1 MSQIEA
7 RVGAAAPSAT
17 MVSSHRMLR
26 LRDWITGIGI
36 CALAIGLTAYQLGAR
51 PLWNDE
57 AWTAWIGLSVVDFHG
72 LLNQIQVRAFNM
84 SLYYAIIFAWVHFWG
99 AHGVLSTEWIV
110 RLPSLV
116 FAALSAVAVWL
127 IGRRFLGG
135 FAGAL
140 GAVLYVCNI
149 AQLDAAQQARSY
161 PLLLLLV
168 CLSWYA
174 LLVLVSSPSSH
185 LWWVV
190 YVVTNVLA
198 NYAHIL
204 NALDIMAQAAA
215 FGLFLSLDTVW
226 RARARALWKG
236 MLLSL
241 VVIGVLAI
249 PLLWLMVHQNN
260 QSDYLGSPHVSDLL
274 HLFVGYVAG
283 SSSVARAL
291 VVLCVLVGLVAVLSD
306 RFPQM
311 MPALGRWRN
320 PRGGQEAARAAPP
333 AAAPLAVALA
343 CWLLGSVFL
352 AFVIARSS
360 SAHLF
365 SARYEVFVVP
375 ALCLLVA
382 LGGVV
387 ASSALGARR
396 SYTRCA
402 GRRTRTTTAVLCAS
416 ATSRLA
422 YDHTLAHPELLLR
435 GWHGVPIQQ
444 PIPSMQGLH
453 LYVLSVLLSRRR
465 DRCRRDHGA
474 G

>member
-174 LLVLVSSPSSH
+174 LLVLVSSPSSQ

-226 RARARALWKG
+226 RARTRPMEGHAAQLSGHRCPGHTTPLADGASEQSERLPRIAACVRSSASVRRLCGRQQLGCAGLGRALRARRTGGSIVRSVPTDDASAWQVAEPAWRAGSRARGSARRGAAGGRAG
-236 MLLSL
+236 MLAPGFCLP
-241 VVIGVLAI
+241 GVC
-249 PLLWLMVHQNN
+249 
-260 QSDYLGSPHVSDLL
+260 D
-274 HLFVGYVAG
+274 
-283 SSSVARAL
+283 RA
-291 VVLCVLVGLVAVLSD
+291 
-306 RFPQM
+306 
-311 MPALGRWRN
+311 
-320 PRGGQEAARAAPP
+320 
-333 AAAPLAVALA
+333 
-343 CWLLGSVFL
+343 
-352 AFVIARSS
+352 
-360 SAHLF
+360 
-365 SARYEVFVVP
+365 
-375 ALCLLVA
+375 
-382 LGGVV
+382 
-387 ASSALGARR
+387 
-396 SYTRCA
+396 
-402 GRRTRTTTAVLCAS
+402 
-416 ATSRLA
+416 
-422 YDHTLAHPELLLR
+422 
-435 GWHGVPIQQ
+435 
-444 PIPSMQGLH
+444 
-453 LYVLSVLLSRRR
+453 
-465 DRCRRDHGA
+465 
-474 G
+474 